1 MNLRTIKKDIE
12 YLVGNV
18 IDDCNLYMSLFPSKE
33 SQEAAGKI
41 MDEAIELYNNLI
53 DKVNNPDKSD
63 PKKIKEHYRNIRKE
77 LFEGVD
83 ALCEKLSNV
92 AGKNEE
98 K

>member
-18 IDDCNLYMSLFPSKE
+18 IDDCNLYMSLFPNKE
-33 SQEAAGKI
+33 SQE
-41 MDEAIELYNNLI
+41 
-53 DKVNNPDKSD
+53 NNPDKSD